1 MFGSDPADQYPSLF
15 RPLHSARFLDMDDET
30 AEIELLEQNLNKT
43 RQISQRMTSILNS
56 FDTRLAKLEKS
67 ILPLY
72 TSTQMLNRRAS
83 NIEKA
88 LLKIDEV
95 ASNQEGIAAE
105 EALILRGPQPGQLS
119 VYQEALERLNASI
132 AFKSSDRDSLDTAR
146 LVETGAKKLTQLY
159 TKLVAEASTGSTP
172 PPNTE
177 VSAAPFPSAI
187 LNTLRPLVVFMRTLP
202 LPASHPSH
210 AAAPAILSTLKDAQR
225 GYADMRG
232 TWSRKCLEAQGKR
245 VVDRADTVDS
255 IVAGKEFAR
264 WVESLMSVAD
274 EEYKLIKELSPLSI
288 PNAVASSYNALLN
301 PLLALFSTTL
311 TSLIAF
317 IKRALHKHAF
327 LALAAYEAL
336 GGLSPRWDT
345 LLARRGSENAK
356 ANELKDGLGTL
367 RAVCLR
373 SFPEFLAD
381 IKMASLA
388 GGAGKGASDTATG
401 VADFV
406 VSAVKY
412 MDRLPEVHGAASA
425 ALLQLGDGNWK
436 MGEGVQV
443 GKGSKLGD
451 GDEQVILEHF
461 VYDVVTTTISSLT
474 TISRTQKRPA
484 HGSMYLLNNMAYL
497 QHYTLDAPAH
507 DALLDLLSKPTQA
520 ALTSGMRT
528 ARAAYFDA
536 NFSPLLQTLTD
547 DPSAKG
553 AKAAAKE
560 KFTKFYELLDE
571 VLERHRGARILE
583 DDDETREAIGED
595 VVKLVVP
602 SLVRFTNKYR
612 EKEFS
617 KNPQKYIKQSSEAVE
632 AQLKAIYR

>member
-1 MFGSDPADQYPSLF
+1 
-15 RPLHSARFLDMDDET
+15 MDDET

-43 RQISQRMTSILNS
+43 RQISQRMTTILTS

-72 TSTQMLNRRAS
+72 TSTQILNRRAN

-88 LLKIDEV
+88 LQKIDEV

-105 EALILRGPQPGQLS
+105 EALILRGPQPGQLQ

-177 VSAAPFPSAI
+177 ITSAPFPPAI
-187 LNTLRPLVVFMRTLP
+187 LGTLRPLVAFMRTLP

-210 AAAPAILSTLKDAQR
+210 AAAPAIMSTLKEAQK

-245 VVDRADTVDS
+245 VVDRADTVDT
-255 IVAGKEFAR
+255 IVAGKDFAR

-274 EEYKLIKELSPLSI
+274 EEYKHIKELSPLSS
-288 PNAVASSYNALLN
+288 PNVVASSYNTLLN
-301 PLLALFSTTL
+301 PILVLFSTTL

-317 IKRALHKHAF
+317 IKRSLHKYAF
-327 LALAAYEAL
+327 LALSSYEAL
-336 GGLSPRWDT
+336 LALQPRWDT
-345 LLARRGSENAK
+345 LLARRGSENSK
-356 ANELKDGLGTL
+356 ANELKDGLGAL
-367 RAVCLR
+367 RGVCLR

-381 IKMASLA
+381 IKMASLPGKGPGPGA
-388 GGAGKGASDTATG
+388 GGDASTG

-412 MDRLPEVHGAASA
+412 MDRLPEVHSAAGA

-443 GKGSKLGD
+443 GKGAKLGD

-461 VYDVVTTTISSLT
+461 VFDVVTTAINSLT

-484 HGSMYLLNNMAYL
+484 YGSMYLLNNMSYL
-497 QHYTLDAPAH
+497 RHNTILAPAH
-507 DALLDLLSKPTQA
+507 DALLDFLSKPTQDA
-520 ALTSGMRT
+520 VNSNFRT
-528 ARAAYFDA
+528 AKAAYFDA
-536 NFSPLLQTLTD
+536 NFSPLLQMLTD
-547 DPSAKG
+547 DPGTGKGSSSA
-553 AKAAAKE
+553 AKSAVKE

-571 VLERHRGARILE
+571 VLDRHKGSRLLE
-583 DDDETREAIGED
+583 DDPEARAAIGED

>member
-1 MFGSDPADQYPSLF
+1 
-15 RPLHSARFLDMDDET
+15 MDDET

-43 RQISQRMTSILNS
+43 RQISQRMTTILNS

-72 TSTQMLNRRAS
+72 TSTQILNRRAN

-95 ASNQEGIAAE
+95 ASNQEGVAAE
-105 EALILRGPQPGQLS
+105 EALILRGPQPGQLP

-132 AFKSSDRDSLDTAR
+132 AFKANDRDSLDTAR
-146 LVETGAKKLTQLY
+146 LVETGAKKLTQLF

-172 PPNTE
+172 PPNAE
-177 VSAAPFPSAI
+177 ISAAPFTPAI
-187 LNTLRPLVVFMRTLP
+187 LNTLRPLVAFMRTLP

-210 AAAPAILSTLKDAQR
+210 PAAPAIMSTLKDAQK

-232 TWSRKCLEAQGKR
+232 TWSRKCLEGQGKR
-245 VVDRADTVDS
+245 VIDRADTVDS
-255 IVAGKEFAR
+255 IVAGKDFGR
-264 WVESLMSVAD
+264 WVESLLSVAD
-274 EEYKLIKELSPLSI
+274 EEYKHIRELSPLSS
-288 PNAVASSYNALLN
+288 PNVVASSYNALLN
-301 PLLALFSTTL
+301 PILSLFSTTL

-317 IKRALHKHAF
+317 IKRSLHKYAF
-327 LALAAYEAL
+327 LALASYEAL
-336 GGLSPRWDT
+336 LALQPRWDT

-367 RAVCLR
+367 RGVCLR

-388 GGAGKGASDTATG
+388 KSTPGLETSTG

-412 MDRLPEVHGAASA
+412 MDRLPEVHSAASA

-436 MGEGVQV
+436 MGEGVTV
-443 GKGSKLGD
+443 GKGTKLGG

-461 VYDVVTTTISSLT
+461 IYDVVTTAINSLT
-474 TISRTQKRPA
+474 TISRTQRRPA
-484 HGSMYLLNNMAYL
+484 HGSMYLLNNMSYL
-497 QHYTLDAPAH
+497 LHNMVDEPAH
-507 DALLDLLSKPTQA
+507 EALLDLLSKPTQD
-520 ALTSGMRT
+520 ALNSNLRT
-528 ARAAYFDA
+528 AKAAYFDA

-547 DPSAKG
+547 DPGSGKG
-553 AKAAAKE
+553 GGARAAVKE

-571 VLERHRGARILE
+571 VLERHKGARLLE
-583 DDDETREAIGED
+583 DDPDARMAIGED

-617 KNPQKYIKQSSEAVE
+617 KNPQKYIKQSSDDVE
-632 AQLKAIYR
+632 RQLKAMYR

>member
-1 MFGSDPADQYPSLF
+1 
-15 RPLHSARFLDMDDET
+15 MDDET

-43 RQISQRMTSILNS
+43 RQISQRMTTILNS

-72 TSTQMLNRRAS
+72 TSTQILNRRAN

-105 EALILRGPQPGQLS
+105 EALILRGPQPGQLP

-132 AFKSSDRDSLDTAR
+132 AFKASDRDSLDTAR
-146 LVETGAKKLTQLY
+146 LVETGAKKLTQLF

-177 VSAAPFPSAI
+177 ISAAPFSPAI
-187 LNTLRPLVVFMRTLP
+187 MGTLRPLVAFMRTLP
-202 LPASHPSH
+202 LPSSHPSH
-210 AAAPAILSTLKDAQR
+210 PAAPAIMSTLKDAQK

-232 TWSRKCLEAQGKR
+232 TWSRKCLDAQGKR
-245 VVDRADTVDS
+245 VIDRADTVDS
-255 IVAGKEFAR
+255 IVAGKDFGR
-264 WVESLMSVAD
+264 WVESLLSVAD
-274 EEYKLIKELSPLSI
+274 EEYKHIKELSPLSS
-288 PNAVASSYNALLN
+288 PNVVASSYNTLLN
-301 PLLALFSTTL
+301 PILSLFSTTL
-311 TSLIAF
+311 TSLISF
-317 IKRALHKHAF
+317 IKRSLHKYAF
-327 LALAAYEAL
+327 LALASYDAL
-336 GGLSPRWDT
+336 LDLQPRWDT

-367 RAVCLR
+367 RGVCLR

-388 GGAGKGASDTATG
+388 KGVPGGLETSTS

-412 MDRLPEVHGAASA
+412 MDRLPEVHSAAGA

-436 MGEGVQV
+436 MGEGVTV
-443 GKGSKLGD
+443 GRNQKLGD

-461 VYDVVTTTISSLT
+461 IYDVVTTAINSLT
-474 TISRTQKRPA
+474 TISRTQRRPA
-484 HGSMYLLNNMAYL
+484 YGSIYLLNNMSYL
-497 QHYTLDAPAH
+497 RQNTVLEPAH
-507 DALLDLLSKPTQA
+507 EALLDFLSKPTQDA
-520 ALTSGMRT
+520 INSNFRT
-528 ARAAYFDA
+528 AKAAYFDA
-536 NFSPLLQTLTD
+536 NFSPLMQTLTD
-547 DPSAKG
+547 DAGSGKG
-553 AKAAAKE
+553 SGARAAVKD

-571 VLERHRGARILE
+571 VLERHKGARLLE
-583 DDDETREAIGED
+583 DDPESRQAIGED

-617 KNPQKYIKQSSEAVE
+617 KNPQKYIKQSSDDVE
-632 AQLKAIYR
+632 RQLKAIYR

>member
-1 MFGSDPADQYPSLF
+1 
-15 RPLHSARFLDMDDET
+15 MDDET

-43 RQISQRMTSILNS
+43 RQISQRMTSILTS

-72 TSTQMLNRRAS
+72 TSTQILNRRAN

-88 LLKIDEV
+88 LLKIDEL

-105 EALILRGPQPGQLS
+105 EALILRGPQPGQLPI
-119 VYQEALERLNASI
+119 YQEALERLNASV
-132 AFKSSDRDSLDTAR
+132 AFKSSDRDTLDTAR
-146 LVETGAKKLTQLY
+146 LIETGAKKLTQLY
-159 TKLVAEASTGSTP
+159 TKLVAEASTGTTP
-172 PPNTE
+172 PPNSE
-177 VSAAPFPSAI
+177 ILSAPFPTAI
-187 LNTLRPLVVFMRTLP
+187 LGTLRPLVTFMRTLP
-202 LPASHPSH
+202 LPSSHPSH
-210 AAAPAILSTLKDAQR
+210 PAAPAIMSTLKEAQK

-245 VVDRADTVDS
+245 VIDRADTVDS
-255 IVAGKEFAR
+255 IVAGKDFGR
-264 WVESLMSVAD
+264 WVESLMSVA
-274 EEYKLIKELSPLSI
+274 EEEHKLIKELTPLSS
-288 PNAVASSYNALLN
+288 PNAIASSYNTLLN
-301 PLLALFSTTL
+301 PLLVLFSTTL

-317 IKRALHKHAF
+317 IKRSLHKYAF
-327 LALAAYEAL
+327 LALSSFEAL
-336 GGLSPRWDT
+336 LALQPRWDVV
-345 LLARRGSENAK
+345 LARRGPEYAK

-367 RAVCLR
+367 RSVCLR

-388 GGAGKGASDTATG
+388 GGAGKGAGSDTGTG

-412 MDRLPEVHGAASA
+412 MDRLPEVHGAAGS

-443 GKGSKLGD
+443 GKAPKLGD
-451 GDEQVILEHF
+451 GDEQLILEHF
-461 VYDVVTTTISSLT
+461 VYDVVTTAIASLT

-484 HGSMYLLNNMAYL
+484 HGSIYLLNNMSYL
-497 QHYTLDAPAH
+497 QHNTVIEPAH
-507 DALLDLLSKPTQA
+507 YALLDLLSKPTQD
-520 ALTSGMRT
+520 ALASGFRT
-528 ARAAYFDA
+528 AKAAYFDA

-547 DPSAKG
+547 DPGSGKSG
-553 AKAAAKE
+553 AKAAVKE
-560 KFTKFYELLDE
+560 KFTRFYELLDE
-571 VLERHRGARILE
+571 VLERHKVARILE
-583 DDDETREAIGED
+583 DDPDARTAIGED

>member
-1 MFGSDPADQYPSLF
+1 
-15 RPLHSARFLDMDDET
+15 MDDET

-43 RQISQRMTSILNS
+43 RQISQRMTSILTS

-72 TSTQMLNRRAS
+72 TSTQILNRRAN

-105 EALILRGPQPGQLS
+105 EALILRGPQPGQLL

-146 LVETGAKKLTQLY
+146 LVETGAKKLVQLY

-172 PPNTE
+172 APNTE
-177 VSAAPFPSAI
+177 VSAAPFASPI
-187 LNTLRPLVVFMRTLP
+187 LGTLRPLVAFMRTLP

-210 AAAPAILSTLKDAQR
+210 AAAPAILSTLKDAQK

-245 VVDRADTVDS
+245 IVDRADTVDP
-255 IVAGKEFAR
+255 IIAGTDFAR

-274 EEYKLIKELSPLSI
+274 EEHKLIKELSPLSS
-288 PNAVASSYNALLN
+288 PNAVASSYNTLLN
-301 PLLALFSTTL
+301 PLLVLFSTTL

-317 IKRALHKHAF
+317 IKRSLHKYAF
-327 LALAAYEAL
+327 LALSAYEAL
-336 GGLSPRWDT
+336 GELQPRWDT
-345 LLARRGSENAK
+345 LLARRGPENAK
-356 ANELKDGLGTL
+356 ANELRDGLGTL

-388 GGAGKGASDTATG
+388 SGPGKAGDTATG

-412 MDRLPEVHGAASA
+412 MDRLPEVQGAASD

-461 VYDVVTTTISSLT
+461 VFDVMTTAISSLT
-474 TISRTQKRPA
+474 TISRTQRRPA
-484 HGSMYLLNNMAYL
+484 YGSMYLLNNMAYL
-497 QHYTLDAPAH
+497 QHHILDAPQH
-507 DALLDLLSKPTQA
+507 DALLDLLSKPSQD
-520 ALTSGMRT
+520 ALNSGMRT

-547 DPSAKG
+547 DPAAKG
-553 AKAAAKE
+553 TKAAAAAKE
-560 KFTKFYELLDE
+560 KFTRFYELLDE
-571 VLERHRGARILE
+571 VLERHKNARILE
-583 DDDETREAIGED
+583 DDEDARIAIGED

-617 KNPQKYIKQSSEAVE
+617 KNPQKYIKQSAEAVE

>member
-1 MFGSDPADQYPSLF
+1 
-15 RPLHSARFLDMDDET
+15 MDDET

-43 RQISQRMTSILNS
+43 RQISQRMTSILTS

-72 TSTQMLNRRAS
+72 TSTQILNRRAN

-88 LLKIDEV
+88 LLKIDEL

-105 EALILRGPQPGQLS
+105 EALILRGPQPGQLP

-132 AFKSSDRDSLDTAR
+132 AFKSSDRGTLDTAR
-146 LVETGAKKLTQLY
+146 LVETGAKKLTQLF
-159 TKLVAEASTGSTP
+159 TKLVAEASTGATP
-172 PPNTE
+172 PPNTD
-177 VSAAPFPSAI
+177 VSAAPFPSTI
-187 LNTLRPLVVFMRTLP
+187 LGTLRPLVAFMRTLP

-210 AAAPAILSTLKDAQR
+210 SAAPAILSTLKDAQK

-245 VVDRADTVDS
+245 VVERADTLDS
-255 IVAGKEFAR
+255 IVAGNDFAR
-264 WVESLMSVAD
+264 WVGSLLSVAD
-274 EEYKLIKELSPLSI
+274 EEYNLLKDLSPLSSAT
-288 PNAVASSYNALLN
+288 AVATSYNTLLN
-301 PLLALFSTTL
+301 PILVLFSTTL
-311 TSLIAF
+311 TSLIAL
-317 IKRALHKHAF
+317 IKRSLHKYAF

-336 GGLSPRWDT
+336 VALQPSWDT
-345 LLARRGSENAK
+345 LLARRGAENAK

-388 GGAGKGASDTATG
+388 KGAGAAGDTSTG
-401 VADFV
+401 VAEFLI
-406 VSAVKY
+406 SAVTY
-412 MDRLPEVHGAASA
+412 LERLPEVHGAASA

-443 GKGSKLGD
+443 GKGAKLGD
-451 GDEQVILEHF
+451 GDEQIILEHF
-461 VYDVVTTTISSLT
+461 VFDVVTTAISSLT
-474 TISRTQKRPA
+474 TISRTQRRA
-484 HGSMYLLNNMAYL
+484 AYGAMYLLNNMSYL
-497 QHYTLDAPAH
+497 QRSTVDAPRN
-507 DALLDLLSKPTQA
+507 DALLGLLSKPTQA
-520 ALTSGMRT
+520 ALKSAVRT
-528 ARAAYFDA
+528 ARATYFDT

-547 DPSAKG
+547 DPGAKG

-560 KFTKFYELLDE
+560 KFTRFYELLDE
-571 VLERHRGARILE
+571 VLERHKNARLLE
-583 DDDETREAIGED
+583 EDPDTRASIGED

-617 KNPQKYIKQSSEAVE
+617 KNPQKCLSILVSSR
-632 AQLKAIYR
+632 Y

>member
-1 MFGSDPADQYPSLF
+1 
-15 RPLHSARFLDMDDET
+15 MDDET

-43 RQISQRMTSILNS
+43 RQISQRMTCI
-56 FDTRLAKLEKS
+56 LAKLEKS

-72 TSTQMLNRRAS
+72 ASTQILNRRAN

-95 ASNQEGIAAE
+95 ASNQEGIAFE
-105 EALILRGPQPGQLS
+105 EALILRGPQPGQLA

-132 AFKSSDRDSLDTAR
+132 AFKASDRDSLDTAR

-159 TKLVAEASTGSTP
+159 TKLVAEASTGATP

-177 VSAAPFPSAI
+177 ISAAPFTSAI
-187 LNTLRPLVVFMRTLP
+187 LGTLRPLVAFMRTLP

-210 AAAPAILSTLKDAQR
+210 PAAPAIMSTLKDAQK

-245 VVDRADTVDS
+245 VIDRADSVDT
-255 IVAGKEFAR
+255 IIAGKDFGR
-264 WVESLMSVAD
+264 WVESLLSVAD
-274 EEYKLIKELSPLSI
+274 EEYKLIKELSPLSS
-288 PNAVASSYNALLN
+288 PNVVASSYNALLN
-301 PLLALFSTTL
+301 PILALFSTTL
-311 TSLIAF
+311 TSLISF
-317 IKRALHKHAF
+317 IKRSLHKYAF
-327 LALAAYEAL
+327 LALSAYEAL
-336 GGLSPRWDT
+336 LELQPRWDT

-356 ANELKDGLGTL
+356 ANELRDGLGTL
-367 RAVCLR
+367 RGVCLR

-388 GGAGKGASDTATG
+388 KGASGGDTSTG
-401 VADFV
+401 VADWI

-412 MDRLPEVHGAASA
+412 MDRLPEVHSAASA

-451 GDEQVILEHF
+451 GDEQLILEHF
-461 VYDVVTTTISSLT
+461 VFDVITTAIASLT
-474 TISRTQKRPA
+474 TISRTQRRPA
-484 HGSMYLLNNMAYL
+484 YGSMYLLNNMSYL
-497 QHYTLDAPAH
+497 RHHTVLSPTH
-507 DALLDLLSKPTQA
+507 DALLDLLSRPAQE
-520 ALTSGMRT
+520 ALNSNFRT
-528 ARAAYFDA
+528 AKAGYFDS

-547 DPSAKG
+547 EPGNAKG
-553 AKAAAKE
+553 GSSGRAAVKD
-560 KFTKFYELLDE
+560 KFTKFYELLEE
-571 VLERHRGARILE
+571 VLERHKIARILE
-583 DDDETREAIGED
+583 DDPEAREAIGDD